1 MKAKWL
7 TGILSGVLAVGLI
20 QPAAFAEEEQTIED
34 EIIYDVLIDRFF
46 NKQIENDFEVDAQ
59 NPAAFNGGDFGG
71 VIEQLQ
77 HVKDM
82 GFTLLSIGSVFAT
95 DTYDGKKVLDYRQLE
110 RHFGT
115 EEELKEVVEKTHEF
129 DLKLMVDV
137 PTQQVSSN
145 HIWAAENPQWFSEN
159 EDGTLALDTS
169 NPEVQDELI
178 AAMSEFIDT
187 YQVDGLRLSDADQ
200 LDPQFIE
207 KFSEAI
213 KEIRDVYL
221 INDVEMEA
229 TPGFDAMLLPGA
241 EETLRTSYKNFGA
254 DSTGLGE
261 LVESSEGQLIQI
273 DSLLGSRFVSDV
285 VAERG
290 FPPTRMRVIFS
301 QLLTMPGIPVV
312 QYGSE
317 TAMNGVTP
325 QESHQILDL
334 SVDEE
339 LIEHISDLNSLRNS
353 SEALRTGDTE
363 IILEEPNW
371 LVYKRSNDE
380 ETWIV
385 AINNSAE
392 TKAINLPA
400 DVIGSDKELRG
411 LFESDI
417 IRQEANGEYRIT
429 LDREIGETFHVIDE
443 TGFNKAYLAA
453 LAVLY
458 LVFMAFLWVVWRK
471 GKQRKANRN
480 AAK

>member
-7 TGILSGVLAVGLI
+7 TGILSGILAIGLI

-34 EIIYDVLIDRFF
+34 EIIYDVLVDRFF
-46 NKQIENDFEVDAQ
+46 NKQIENDFEVDAR
-59 NPAAFNGGDFGG
+59 NPEAFNGGDFGG

-77 HVKDM
+77 HIKDM
-82 GFTLLSIGSVFAT
+82 GFTVLSIGSVFAT
-95 DTYDGKKVLDYRQLE
+95 DTYDGKKVLDYHQLE

-115 EEELKEVVEKTHEF
+115 EEELKEVVEKTHEL

-137 PTQQVSSN
+137 PTQQVSNN
-145 HIWAAENPQWFSEN
+145 HIWAAENPRWFSEN

-178 AAMSEFIDT
+178 ATMTEFINT
-187 YQVDGLRLSDADQ
+187 YKVDGLRLSDADQ
-200 LDPQFIE
+200 LDPLFIE
-207 KFSEAI
+207 KFSEAM
-213 KEIRDVYL
+213 KEIRNVYL
-221 INDVEMEA
+221 INDVEMEE
-229 TPGFDAMLLPGA
+229 TPGFDAMILPGA

-254 DSTGLGE
+254 DSTGMGDLIEAGE
-261 LVESSEGQLIQI
+261 GDLIRI

-317 TAMNGVTP
+317 TAMSGETP

-385 AINNSAE
+385 AMNNSAE
-392 TKAINLPA
+392 TKTINIPA

-417 IRQEANGEYRIT
+417 IRQEANGDYRIT
-429 LDREIGETFHVIDE
+429 LDREIGETFHVIEE
-443 TGFNKAYLAA
+443 TGLNKAYLAA
-453 LAVLY
+453 LAILY
-458 LVFMAFLWVVWRK
+458 LVFMAFLWIVWKK
-471 GKQRKANRN
+471 GKQRKANQKSN
-480 AAK
+480 Q

>member
-82 GFTLLSIGSVFAT
+82 GFTLLSIGSVFASK
-95 DTYDGKKVLDYRQLE
+95 TYDGKEVVDYNLLE

-115 EEELKEVVEKTHEF
+115 EEELKEVIEKTHDLE
-129 DLKLMVDV
+129 LKLMVDV
-137 PTQQVSSN
+137 PTQNVSSN
-145 HIWAAENPQWFSEN
+145 HVWAAEHPQWFSEN

-169 NPEVQDELI
+169 NPEVQDEVI
-178 AAMSEFIDT
+178 AVISKFIHT
-187 YQVDGLRLSDADQ
+187 YEVDGLRLSDADQ
-200 LDPQFIE
+200 LDPLFIE
-207 KFSEAI
+207 KFSKAM

-221 INDVEMEA
+221 INDVEMEE
-229 TPGFDAMLLPGA
+229 TPGFDAMVLPGA
-241 EETLRTSYKNFGA
+241 EETLRESYKNFGA
-254 DSTGLGE
+254 DSTGMGD
-261 LVESSEGQLIQI
+261 LIEASDGYLI
-273 DSLLGSRFVSDV
+273 RVDSLLGSRFVSDV

-290 FPPTRMRVIFS
+290 FPPTRMRILFS

-317 TAMNGVTP
+317 TAMNGVTL
-325 QESHQILDL
+325 QESHQILNL
-334 SVDEE
+334 AVDEE

-353 SEALRTGDTE
+353 SEALRTGETE
-363 IILEEPNW
+363 ILFEEPNW
-371 LVYKRSNDE
+371 IVYKRSNDE
-380 ETWIV
+380 ESWIV

-392 TKAINLPA
+392 TKTINIPA

-417 IRQEANGEYRIT
+417 IRQETNGDYRIT
-429 LDREIGETFHVIDE
+429 LDRELGETFHVTDE
-443 TGFNKAYLAA
+443 TGFNKAYIAA

-458 LVFMAFLWVVWRK
+458 LVFMAFLWVVWKK
-471 GKQRKANRN
+471 GKQRKANRKAN
-480 AAK
+480 K